1 MRHVQLLKKTG
12 IQKYGAKN
20 KLKLIDIKNNHYPPQ
35 KVNKLEEKN
44 RRKQGK
50 FSEPCALT
58 VFTKV
63 CPLRKTA
70 LLFLQGAMIKLS
82 LGYLTNVTLS
92 GYYDI
97 C

>member
-20 KLKLIDIKNNHYPPQ
+20 KLNKYQ
-35 KVNKLEEKN
+35 KSSLSSPESQQSWREKQLSFFY
-44 RRKQGK
+44 KK
-50 FSEPCALT
+50 
-58 VFTKV
+58 
-63 CPLRKTA
+63 
-70 LLFLQGAMIKLS
+70 AMIKLS
-82 LGYLTNVTLS
+82 LGYLINVTLS